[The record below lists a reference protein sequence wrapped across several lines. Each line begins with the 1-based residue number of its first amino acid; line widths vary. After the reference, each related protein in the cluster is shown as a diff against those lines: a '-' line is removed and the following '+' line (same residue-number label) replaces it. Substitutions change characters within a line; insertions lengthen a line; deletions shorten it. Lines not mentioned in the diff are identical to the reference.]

1 MSNQGDDCYFFFYST
16 CTKGD
21 GCAFRHCEAA
31 LGNEMVCTLW
41 QEGRCFRQI
50 CKFRHMEIDKKRSE
64 IPCYWENQMSGCQKA
79 NCAFHHIK
87 GRFVEGAYFPPSK
100 ALVKPEP
107 CEPDVPTPLSTQPA
121 PTKLPVAP
129 TPQLRG
135 VKKMEATEN
144 VPSPTHPPV
153 VINAADDDEDDDDQ
167 FSEEGEEMR
176 NSAPHNITPGH
187 QYGAHSAS
195 TGKSVAHKKDAD
207 LNYGIKTLEEIKS
220 EKQKDR
226 EMVKDDYT
234 ASPEIFVSP
243 SNQIESISVLR
254 TIKFRSKDSTTNLSL
269 AQRLGKRKKF
279 PGDSPLVSSGGD
291 VLSAAKKTLSERL
304 GRKNT
309 PSTDSPEIH
318 PKKVQI
324 SRPLKDRLG
333 LPSEQSSIDAEIPVN
348 KRNDFR
354 IKTLQEIR
362 EEKANQRLEQEATGV
377 YSQSKDKISIKSK
390 FSSKPQTEIYIKS
403 LSEIQAEKKLRQ
415 LKDGIQKQ
423 ENTKDEK
430 NTNADKEQEQ
440 NRDGNM
446 AQNYTIPTETTRKQT
461 DFNWK
466 IEGEEKIKRP
476 IINDHISS
484 NFGTSKP
491 PSTGFKGPKLNL
503 LSIEKVRVKTL
514 EEIRQEKALRL
525 QQTAK
530 SEKGKS
536 VSQQQASLNHKKL
549 MWFSKLP
556 MSADAVLDKSGAES
570 SLPINKSAEEE
581 NKTSET
587 FRSPGKTSE
596 KEQSKKTA
604 ETKTENSAP
613 IADSEMSP
621 LKDGSDAEVLKP
633 TRLTLAKRVL
643 QMCSRLQ
650 INQN

>member
-1 MSNQGDDCYFFFYST
+1 MAIFSLNFFNSNFT
-16 CTKGD
+16 
-21 GCAFRHCEAA
+21 
-31 LGNEMVCTLW
+31 
-41 QEGRCFRQI
+41 
-50 CKFRHMEIDKKRSE
+50 
-64 IPCYWENQMSGCQKA
+64 
-79 NCAFHHIK
+79 
-87 GRFVEGAYFPPSK
+87 
-100 ALVKPEP
+100 
-107 CEPDVPTPLSTQPA
+107 
-121 PTKLPVAP
+121 
-129 TPQLRG
+129 
-135 VKKMEATEN
+135 
-144 VPSPTHPPV
+144 
-153 VINAADDDEDDDDQ
+153 
-167 FSEEGEEMR
+167 
-176 NSAPHNITPGH
+176 
-187 QYGAHSAS
+187 
-195 TGKSVAHKKDAD
+195 DAD

-254 TIKFRSKDSTTNLSL
+254 TIKFRSK
-269 AQRLGKRKKF
+269 
-279 PGDSPLVSSGGD
+279 VSSGGD

-377 YSQSKDKISIKSK
+377 HSQSKDKISIKSK

-446 AQNYTIPTETTRKQT
+446 AQNYTIPSETTRKQT

-556 MSADAVLDKSGAES
+556 SKQLQGIGM
-570 SLPINKSAEEE
+570 NKIV
-581 NKTSET
+581 
-587 FRSPGKTSE
+587 FIL
-596 KEQSKKTA
+596 QSV
-604 ETKTENSAP
+604 
-613 IADSEMSP
+613 I
-621 LKDGSDAEVLKP
+621 
-633 TRLTLAKRVL
+633 
-643 QMCSRLQ
+643 
-650 INQN
+650 